1 MLAWTEWQEELPGKD
16 GIKGPIGDA
25 GLGDTVSLALP
36 GMIIMWFGL
45 LEDLPITWAVCDG
58 LNGTPDLSGLF
69 VYDYSTN
76 PYRQLALHSTGGS
89 KDSIVPTHYHSVT
102 NAGHFHTFDTKPAI
116 WNFHDV
122 IDYNLPDGPTGF
134 FAEWTE
140 TSYYSYDGLA
150 GRPLLEYP
158 PEYGVPGTDTDIWTA
173 ITVDNYPN
181 PGDPGFIDSVVQ
193 YGLSANLWYG
203 PYPYATLLPPVAG
216 DPDPLL
222 FPPFNPLAGASVNRT
237 LSNVTFNT
245 TGVDGDGKNMPPY
258 LVLYYIMY
266 IGEV

>member
-1 MLAWTEWQEELPGKD
+1 VGVNTVTEPDATLLVPGGEL
-16 GIKGPIGDA
+16 
-25 GLGDTVSLALP
+25 V
-36 GMIIMWFGL
+36 
-45 LEDLPITWAVCDG
+45 
-58 LNGTPDLSGLF
+58 
-69 VYDYSTN
+69 
-76 PYRQLALHSTGGS
+76 
-89 KDSIVPTHYHSVT
+89 
-102 NAGHFHTFDTKPAI
+102 
-116 WNFHDV
+116 
-122 IDYNLPDGPTGF
+122 
-134 FAEWTE
+134 AEWTE